1 MYINCV
7 FVMSC
12 LTVKGRRLSSD
23 GLLESGVSVISRVV
37 AQYKRHLSEVLYLCH
52 LSEVLYLCHLSEV
65 PCTSLYFPLSTP
77 YVDKTANTEQFVCFA
92 LVPVSVAMPLLGVN
106 RQ

>member
-37 AQYKRHLSEVLYLCH
+37 AQYKRHLT
-52 LSEVLYLCHLSEV
+52 EVLYLCHLSEV